1 MNYLQGLLAAAA
13 EDAYDQIESTTLS
26 LINDYVIPA
35 LMTVLA
41 VVAAVFLIINIIR
54 IIKSNSEEERM
65 KAKKNL
71 IWCGV
76 GVVLAIAGIWV
87 LPLLINLAKDVF
99 VGTTIG
105 GY

>member
-1 MNYLQGLLAAAA
+1 MNQLQGLLAATAD
-13 EDAYDQIESTTLS
+13 EAYDTIETTTLT
-26 LINDYVIPA
+26 LINEYVIPA

-76 GVVLAIAGIWV
+76 GVVLAVAGIWV

-99 VGTTIG
+99 AGTTLG

>member
-1 MNYLQGLLAAAA
+1 MNYLQGLLAAA
-13 EDAYDQIESTTLS
+13 EDAYETIESTTLS
-26 LINDYVIPA
+26 LINNYVIPA

-99 VGTTIG
+99 VGTTIN